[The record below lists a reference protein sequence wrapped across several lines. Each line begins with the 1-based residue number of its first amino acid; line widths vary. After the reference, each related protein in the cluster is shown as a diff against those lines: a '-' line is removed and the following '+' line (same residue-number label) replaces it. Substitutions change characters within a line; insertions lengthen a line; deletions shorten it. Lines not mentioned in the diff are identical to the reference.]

1 MSTPVGKAALLAAL
15 EKFVVANWP
24 KIAGVAT
31 AQLITAGT
39 VLAPILEPAAVA
51 LIAAVEKAQANTIAE
66 GWHYEWDPE
75 NPGQPPHI
83 VKGYP
88 PVVQEGA
95 P

>member
-1 MSTPVGKAALLAAL
+1 MSTPVDKAALVAAL
-15 EKFVVANWP
+15 EKFIVSHWP
-24 KIAGVAT
+24 QIGGVAT
-31 AQLITAGT
+31 AQLLAAGT
-39 VLAPILEPAAVA
+39 VLAPILEPVAEAVIKAVA
-51 LIAAVEKAQANTIAE
+51 AAQANTIAE

-75 NPGQPPHI
+75 NPGLPPHI